1 MSYNSNTTKRFG
13 LLFLFCAM
21 LGFQMSYGQE
31 APITEINSKSTYHNQ
46 LFYNRFLIN
55 PTFSL
60 VRENKSYINILH
72 RNQYATFEDND
83 QNYFL
88 GFSNKLNESTA
99 LGISVYSQWSG
110 VVQEFGFNANYATA
124 VKLGDKNKLTFG
136 TNLTYYNE
144 GLDRNRIVAVE
155 NDNKILDSKKESK
168 VAIQPGV
175 TLSLGSFDFGLYAT
189 DLFKYNQTANTF
201 LTNMSTKSV
210 KASVQYSHQFMAN
223 RGIFADARLMP
234 MVQVGQNED
243 GSLDYVGSMVL
254 DLPTFGWFQA
264 NYDDTYGLS
273 TGLGFNLSKR
283 MSIGYL
289 LEKDL
294 NQDDAD
300 LGWNHEVSLAYNF
313 QDHGSKVNS
322 LVDAS
327 NDAQID
333 RIVRN
338 YEEQILRLTAENEKA
353 MNKERK
359 SFKKQAIEAN
369 SALNDPNSLA
379 YENRLILD
387 EMILRQDS
395 IDAARDA
402 AFQSRLESL
411 VDVLKQ
417 EIRQSKEADAE
428 IKKEKAPKYNTG
440 LAENGTTK
448 TVIAKEQ
455 LAVVEKSTK
464 ASDKMDVDKTLTADV
479 ADQVADATVDNEIH
493 KSVDTFFNQR
503 EEAIQRQREHRVA
516 QAEAKP
522 VTGSNNDASK
532 IKEEVNLPIRV
543 LNQANIVGAQSGYFV
558 IANVYS
564 NKKYMNAFMESLKK
578 KGLKAGQFYN
588 KENGLYYVYLAD
600 YNFKQDAKDAYV
612 TNLDGKYQD
621 EKWIM
626 QVDDH
631 SAIVDNMYNDY

>member
-369 SALNDPNSLA
+369 SALDDPNSLA

-428 IKKEKAPKYNTG
+428 INKEKTPKFNTG

-448 TVIAKEQ
+448 TAIAKEE
-455 LAVVEKSTK
+455 LAVVEESPKV
-464 ASDKMDVDKTLTADV
+464 SDKEDVNISLIADV
-479 ADQVADATVDNEIH
+479 GNQVADATVDNEIH

-503 EEAIQRQREHRVA
+503 EEAMQRQREHRVA

-522 VTGSNNDASK
+522 VTGSKNVASK

>member
-1 MSYNSNTTKRFG
+1 M
-13 LLFLFCAM
+13 LFCAFI
-21 LGFQMSYGQE
+21 GVQMGKAQE
-31 APITEINSKSTYHNQ
+31 APTTQFNSKSTYHNQ

-88 GFSNKLNESTA
+88 GFSNRMNNNTA

-124 VKLGDKNKLTFG
+124 VNLGDKQKLTFG
-136 TNLTYYNE
+136 TNVTYYSE
-144 GLDRNRIVAVE
+144 GLDRNRIIAVE
-155 NDNKILDSKKESK
+155 NDNKILDSKKENK

-175 TLSLGSFDFGLYAT
+175 TLSWGSFDFGLYAT
-189 DLFKYNQTANTF
+189 DLFKYNQTANSF
-201 LTNMSTKSV
+201 MTNLSTKSV
-210 KASVQYSHQFMAN
+210 KASVQYSYGFMAN
-223 RGIFADARLMP
+223 RGLFADARLMP
-234 MVQVGQNED
+234 LVQVGQNID
-243 GSLDYVGSMVL
+243 GSIDYVGSILL
-254 DLPTFGWFQA
+254 DMPTFGWFQA

-273 TGLGFNLSKR
+273 GGLGFNLSKR
-283 MSIGYL
+283 MSLGYI

-313 QDHGSKVNS
+313 NDNRETVNS

-338 YEEQILRLTAENEKA
+338 YEEQILKLKEENEMARANNRTTLK
-353 MNKERK
+353 KEATSSLAVK
-359 SFKKQAIEAN
+359 DESNA
-369 SALNDPNSLA
+369 LA

-402 AFQSRLESL
+402 AFEARLASL
-411 VDVLKQ
+411 VDVLKD
-417 EIRQSKEADAE
+417 EIRQVKGSGVETKEEKGGTRTYYTGVAVKSMEKKATETRLAKAEPNEVKQVDVAEEESDA
-428 IKKEKAPKYNTG
+428 I
-440 LAENGTTK
+440 EN
-448 TVIAKEQ
+448 
-455 LAVVEKSTK
+455 AVVE
-464 ASDKMDVDKTLTADV
+464 
-479 ADQVADATVDNEIH
+479 NEIH
-493 KSVDTFFNQR
+493 KSVDAFFNQR
-503 EEAIQRQREHRVA
+503 EEARKLQREQRVA
-516 QAEAKP
+516 QSESKPLKEANTNVAE
-522 VTGSNNDASK
+522 DL
-532 IKEEVNLPIRV
+532 KEQVDLPIRV
-543 LNQANIVGAQSGYFV
+543 LNQADIVGVQSGYYV

-564 NKKYMNAFMESLKK
+564 NKKYMNAFMDSLKK
-578 KGLKAGQFYN
+578 QGLEAGQFYN

-600 YNFKQDAKDAYV
+600 YNFKEDAKTAYIS
-612 TNLDGKYQD
+612 NMNGKYQN

-626 QVDDH
+626 QVDDQ
-631 SAIVDNMYNDY
+631 SAIVHNSYDD

>member
-1 MSYNSNTTKRFG
+1 MFCALFG
-13 LLFLFCAM
+13 L
-21 LGFQMSYGQE
+21 QMSHGQE
-31 APITEINSKSTYHNQ
+31 TPLTEINSKSTYHNQ

-88 GFSNKLNESTA
+88 GFSNRLNNNTA

-124 VKLGDKNKLTFG
+124 VRLGEKNKLTFG
-136 TNLTYYNE
+136 TNITYYNE

-155 NDNKILDSKKESK
+155 DDNKILESKKESK

-189 DLFKYNQTANTF
+189 DLFKYNQTNNTF
-201 LTNMSTKSV
+201 LTTMSTKSV
-210 KASVQYSHQFMAN
+210 KASVQYSHNFMAN
-223 RGIFADARLMP
+223 RGIFAHARLMP
-234 MVQVGQNED
+234 LVQVGQNED
-243 GSLDYVGSMVL
+243 GSLDYVGSIVL
-254 DLPTFGWFQA
+254 DMPTFGWFQA

-313 QDHGSKVNS
+313 DDHGSQVNS
-322 LVDAS
+322 LVDTS
-327 NDAQID
+327 KDAQID

-353 MNKERK
+353 MGDDRK
-359 SFKKQAIEAN
+359 SFKKQAQDAV
-369 SALNDPNSLA
+369 AAMDDPNSLA
-379 YENRLILD
+379 YENRLIID

-402 AFQSRLESL
+402 AFQARLESL
-411 VDVLKQ
+411 VDVLKK
-417 EIRQSKEADAE
+417 EIRESKQVDTDVEDE
-428 IKKEKAPKYNTG
+428 KEKTPRFNTA
-440 LAENGTTK
+440 LAANTPETK
-448 TVIAKEQ
+448 PVQAQ
-455 LAVVEKSTK
+455 P
-464 ASDKMDVDKTLTADV
+464 TADTALNDPKDDDKGDADDRV
-479 ADQVADATVDNEIH
+479 ADTSLDNEIRE
-493 KSVDTFFNQR
+493 SVDNFFNER
-503 EEAIQRQREHRVA
+503 EEAMRRQREQRVA
-516 QAEAKP
+516 QAQTKP
-522 VTGSNNDASK
+522 VTAGGNDAAQL
-532 IKEEVNLPIRV
+532 KEEVHLPIRV
-543 LNQANIVGAQSGYFV
+543 LNQSNIVGAKPGYFV

-564 NKKYMNAFMESLKK
+564 NKKYMNAFMDTLKK
-578 KGLKAGQFYN
+578 QGLKAGQFYN

-600 YNFKQDAKDAYV
+600 YSFKEDAKNAYV
-612 TNLDGKYQD
+612 SNLNGKYKD

-631 SAIVDNMYNDY
+631 SAIVNNMYEEF

>member
-1 MSYNSNTTKRFG
+1 MSYTSNTTNRFG
-13 LLFLFCAM
+13 LLFLFCA
-21 LGFQMSYGQE
+21 LFGLQMSQGQE
-31 APITEINSKSTYHNQ
+31 APLTEINSKSTYHNQ

-88 GFSNKLNESTA
+88 GFSNRLNNNTA

-124 VKLGDKNKLTFG
+124 VRLGEKNKLTFG
-136 TNLTYYNE
+136 TNITYYNE

-155 NDNKILDSKKESK
+155 NDNKILESKKESK

-201 LTNMSTKSV
+201 LTTMSTKSV
-210 KASVQYSHQFMAN
+210 KASVQYSHNFMAN
-223 RGIFADARLMP
+223 RGIFAHARLMP
-234 MVQVGQNED
+234 LVQVGQNTD
-243 GSLDYVGSMVL
+243 GSLDYVGSVVL
-254 DLPTFGWFQA
+254 DMPTFGWFQA

-313 QDHGSKVNS
+313 DDHGSQVNS
-322 LVDAS
+322 LVDTS

-353 MNKERK
+353 TGKDRK
-359 SFKKQAIEAN
+359 SFKKQAQEAIT
-369 SALNDPNSLA
+369 AMDDPNSLA
-379 YENRLILD
+379 YENRLIID

-402 AFQSRLESL
+402 AFQARLESL
-411 VDVLKQ
+411 VDVLKK
-417 EIRQSKEADAE
+417 EIRQSKQVDTDVEDE
-428 IKKEKAPKYNTG
+428 KEKTPRFNTA
-440 LAENGTTK
+440 LADNTTK
-448 TVIAKEQ
+448 TETRAPQAVPAK
-455 LAVVEKSTK
+455 AANDAKPGFDAD
-464 ASDKMDVDKTLTADV
+464 ASD
-479 ADQVADATVDNEIH
+479 DQVASGAIDDEIR
-493 KSVDTFFNQR
+493 KSVDNFFNER
-503 EEAIQRQREHRVA
+503 EEAMRRQREQRVA
-516 QAEAKP
+516 QAQTKP
-522 VTGSNNDASK
+522 VTAAGNDAAQL
-532 IKEEVNLPIRV
+532 KEEVNLPIRV
-543 LNQANIVGAQSGYFV
+543 LNQSNIVGAKSGYFV

-564 NKKYMNAFMESLKK
+564 NKKYMNAFMETLKK
-578 KGLKAGQFYN
+578 QGLKAGQFYN

-600 YNFKQDAKDAYV
+600 YNFKEDAKNAYV
-612 TNLDGKYQD
+612 TNLDGKYKD

-631 SAIVDNMYNDY
+631 SAIVNNMYEEF